1 MCKWMNASFLRGLIL
16 MYFVCIAMLWSYA
29 LHFPFFT
36 KLFQTPCTSRHVS
49 EWTTIQLQYL
59 EEVITPIA
67 DWNTMAPRVIG
78 SHRSAIHRSGKH
90 EDTTPMHSWANQHS
104 CRLAPKPFSDKISD
118 LNLYSVPVLQNGSRE
133 MLLWRHGFYQK
144 NPWAVIISFLRRI
157 RD

>member
-16 MYFVCIAMLWSYA
+16 MYFVCFAMLWSYA

-90 EDTTPMHSWANQHS
+90 EDTTPMHSWANQQSVDWLWKHFVQNLRFEPWLRPCTAEWIPRNAS
-104 CRLAPKPFSDKISD
+104 LASRLFTI
-118 LNLYSVPVLQNGSRE
+118 
-133 MLLWRHGFYQK
+133 K
-144 NPWAVIISFLRRI
+144 NPWAAIISFLKRI